1 MDHMSDRTRVLYLMR
16 HASAE
21 SFGILGDRNRPLTP
35 AGREEAAYV
44 GRQLADSGIE
54 YVVVSSAARTRQTV
68 SSLGLMVDVESTDQL
83 YGAGSSTILDIARE
97 LDPAITT
104 ALVVGHSPAIPGLV
118 HALADEDSDP
128 GALELV
134 STHFP
139 TATCCRLE
147 FTGPWAELV
156 SARLTRTIRT
166 HLPKR

>member
-1 MDHMSDRTRVLYLMR
+1 MSEQTRVLYLMR

-44 GRQLADSGIE
+44 GSQLADSGIQ

-68 SSLGLMVDVESTDQL
+68 SSLGLMVDVEPSDHL

-97 LDPAITT
+97 LDPALTT
-104 ALVVGHSPAIPGLV
+104 ALIVGHSPGIPGLV
-118 HALADEDSDP
+118 HGLADNDSDP
-128 GALELV
+128 TALDLV

-147 FTGPWAELV
+147 FAGAWSDLV

-166 HLPKR
+166 HLPKA